1 MRHPVR
7 MPVPVKSGLPF
18 LTGTHL
24 QPRSNRSFR
33 VATAIA
39 LVFAC
44 GGLHAQFRGI
54 PADAKRSQIRH
65 LQEMQIELNGKA
77 IRLAPGVQIRD
88 TGNRLILPI
97 AIPPG
102 ATVRYQLD
110 REGQPWR
117 IWILTPEEIAA
128 RDPAQ

>member
-1 MRHPVR
+1 M
-7 MPVPVKSGLPF
+7 
-18 LTGTHL
+18 
-24 QPRSNRSFR
+24 QPRSNRRIRF
-33 VATAIA
+33 ATVIA
-39 LVFAC
+39 LALAC
-44 GGLHAQFRGI
+44 GSVHAQFRGI

-65 LQEMQIELNGKA
+65 IQEMHIELNGKA

-88 TGNRLILPI
+88 TSNRLILPTS
-97 AIPPG
+97 IPAG